1 MSKISSQSYAGWT
14 KVSTNVGWKKI
25 FDLIGDIHG
34 QAIELEVLLDKLGYK
49 RSGNLYR
56 HQDRMVIFLC
66 DLIDRGPYQKRTL
79 ELVRAMIDAG
89 AAKAVMGNHE
99 YNAIAYFTANDEG
112 GDLRFIYARLTIIE
126 W

>member
-66 DLIDRGPYQKRTL
+66 DFIDRGPYQKRTL

>member
-49 RSGNLYR
+49 RSGNLY
-56 HQDRMVIFLC
+56 HHKDRTVIFLG
-66 DLIDRGPYQKRTL
+66 DFIDRGLYQKRTL

>member
-56 HQDRMVIFLC
+56 HQDRMVIFLG
-66 DLIDRGPYQKRTL
+66 DFIDRGPYQKRTL

>member
-1 MSKISSQSYAGWT
+1 
-14 KVSTNVGWKKI
+14 
-25 FDLIGDIHG
+25 
-34 QAIELEVLLDKLGYK
+34 VLLDKLGYK

-56 HQDRMVIFLC
+56 HEDRMVIFLG
-66 DLIDRGPYQKRTL
+66 DFIDRGLYQKRTL